1 MQRSSRGRRRRLL
14 WLVAL
19 MALAISVTACGADNS
34 DESAGSEQASV
45 AKPPK
50 AGELGDLEQLPQ
62 GTEKLCGD
70 EPIKLAQVDGFG
82 ANSWR
87 KIVRKEL
94 ESELKPCTNVEI
106 SYAQAGGDIQ
116 KYNSQINSFVAQGYD
131 IIVTYDD
138 FGPQGLPAIRKAYKA
153 GVTIVPY
160 TSDPGGEDGQD
171 YSAFVTYDR
180 EEGGKLFAQWLDKVL
195 HGKGNVIFMGGIPGN
210 PSSIG
215 WMKPTM
221 ENTAPGIKWLQDKPV
236 DTNWDPA
243 QYTRVTAG
251 LISKYPKIDAFVSDY
266 GAASVGQLRAY
277 ENAGKPH
284 PPLAALATSNELACM
299 YQEKKKEWPN
309 FEMIWVDGTTRVVR
323 WAARRALAE
332 HNDIQLDDPT
342 LLRMFPFV
350 DTTEGREPECRKD
363 LPPDTDLS
371 TGLTEEELQE
381 VFG

>member
-1 MQRSSRGRRRRLL
+1 MWASAILRLARTIRLPMVGSAIRKARAISPVVIPPSARSVSATRAGISNAGWQQVKISRSRSSTIVGSSSMDGSSWASRRVSSASRSARSATDRLRRSRSIPRRRAAVVIHAPGLAGTPSRRHAVTAASNASCTASSASWKSPACRIRVASTIARSSRNAR
-14 WLVAL
+14 
-19 MALAISVTACGADNS
+19 AIAAETG
-34 DESAGSEQASV
+34 SAGSEQAGV

-180 EEGGKLFAQWLDKVL
+180 EEGGKLFAQWLD
-195 HGKGNVIFMGGIPGN
+195 
-210 PSSIG
+210 
-215 WMKPTM
+215 
-221 ENTAPGIKWLQDKPV
+221 
-236 DTNWDPA
+236 
-243 QYTRVTAG
+243 
-251 LISKYPKIDAFVSDY
+251 
-266 GAASVGQLRAY
+266 
-277 ENAGKPH
+277 
-284 PPLAALATSNELACM
+284 
-299 YQEKKKEWPN
+299 
-309 FEMIWVDGTTRVVR
+309 
-323 WAARRALAE
+323 
-332 HNDIQLDDPT
+332 
-342 LLRMFPFV
+342 
-350 DTTEGREPECRKD
+350 
-363 LPPDTDLS
+363 
-371 TGLTEEELQE
+371 
-381 VFG
+381 